1 MSDKLQLTKDY
12 GVKVRLK
19 FPVQNIFIMD
29 ILSTQLLLDLSFLT
43 DCKHSNRMSSPQQL
57 LLSMQVIYVNL

>member
-19 FPVQNIFIMD
+19 LPLQNIFIID
-29 ILSTQLLLDLSFLT
+29 ILSRQLLLDLSFLA
-43 DCKHSNRMSSPQQL
+43 DCKHSNRM
-57 LLSMQVIYVNL
+57 MQVIYVNL